1 MAKKKAK
8 AVSKKPVKP
17 VKAKKETSEK
27 ISFME
32 IKEEMTIA
40 EKLSVYQHNIDM
52 LTKVKDSMV
61 MATPI
66 DAKASV
72 VIETAS
78 RLSLITEKMIY
89 MMTTKAKLEVA
100 EKMAMKNS
108 SEPTEAV
115 TQ

>member
-52 LTKVKDSMV
+52 LTKVKNSIV
-61 MATPI
+61 ISTPI
-66 DAKASV
+66 DAKSSV
-72 VIETAS
+72 VIERAS
-78 RLSLITEKMIY
+78 RLAIINEKIIY
-89 MMTTKAKLEVA
+89 MLTTKAQIEVA
-100 EKMAMKNS
+100 EKLIQQNHFNNNF
-108 SEPTEAV
+108 
-115 TQ
+115 